1 MVEVVVAMEVVA
13 TATEEEAMA
22 TGEAA
27 TEEAM
32 GAVGPAMEVEEDA
45 PARRRPRS
53 HPG

>member
-1 MVEVVVAMEVVA
+1 MVEAEVAMEVGA
-13 TATEEEAMA
+13 TATEEEVMA

-27 TEEAM
+27 TASAT